1 MLKNK
6 IFIVS
11 TAVIL
16 VFVLIITVL
25 LLFFVKEKNFNTPI
39 RQIGLQEAMNMIKTD
54 SDYANL
60 SKTLLKDFDPE
71 LSSSLKFGPDQ
82 YQVIKKEWK
91 QKGLESRIAE
101 VDKVK
106 LNSSTYWVDVVNK
119 NDANK
124 HLLAVLDVDKQ
135 KSLLLIASLYI
146 EAGIGI

>member
-1 MLKNK
+1 MLRTKV
-6 IFIVS
+6 FIIS

-16 VFVLIITVL
+16 IFILMATVL
-25 LLFFVKEKNFNTPI
+25 LVFVVKEKNFDEPT

-54 SDYANL
+54 SDYDGLN
-60 SKTLLKDFDPE
+60 KTLLKDFNPE
-71 LSSSLKFGPDQ
+71 LFSNTKFGPDE
-82 YQVIKKEWK
+82 YRLIKKEWA
-91 QKGLESRIAE
+91 QKGLDSRIAE